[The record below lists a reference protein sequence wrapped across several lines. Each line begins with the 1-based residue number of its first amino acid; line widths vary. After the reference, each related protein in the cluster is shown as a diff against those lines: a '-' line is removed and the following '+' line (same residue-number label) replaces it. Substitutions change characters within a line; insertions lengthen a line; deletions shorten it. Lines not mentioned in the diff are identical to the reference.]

1 MPRTNSAL
9 QHCLLTSCVLK
20 CLTVF
25 SVRSSSTAVRSTHF
39 LLSRYE
45 LASDDWCF
53 DLFSN
58 MLKRLKNMAFGHPEC
73 SLATTLHI
81 AQRRLKQLLLSLE
94 FFINDGAC
102 LIYEGNT
109 CPGRSAKNSILD
121 VRHKDIVC
129 ASSGDVR
136 HRKRKQD
143 LTFKESKSLKCSM
156 EHDRLLYNGCNRQ
169 HFVFSLDQIDEFE
182 FLNVKPSG
190 WLVKTDPNSSLMIG
204 GLRSPCMNACY
215 DNDHIDRIGRVLR
228 SYDGVF
234 EFEREKEFFYLECS
248 IHSIKSSKERV
259 CNNLVKECR
268 ITRAMA
274 HIRLLLDGY
283 GKLNSL
289 PRSSV

>member
-1 MPRTNSAL
+1 M
-9 QHCLLTSCVLK
+9 TSK
-20 CLTVF
+20 AIIIF
-25 SVRSSSTAVRSTHF
+25 
-39 LLSRYE
+39 
-45 LASDDWCF
+45 
-53 DLFSN
+53 
-58 MLKRLKNMAFGHPEC
+58 
-73 SLATTLHI
+73 
-81 AQRRLKQLLLSLE
+81 LE

-121 VRHKDIVC
+121 REYGQLDIHHKDIAC
-129 ASSGDVR
+129 ASGDVH

-143 LTFKESKSLKCSM
+143 LTFKEIKSLKCGM
-156 EHDRLLYNGCNRQ
+156 EHDRLLYNSFDRQ
-169 HFVFSLDQIDEFE
+169 HFIFSMDQIDEFE

-190 WLVKTDPNSSLMIG
+190 WLVKADPNGSLMIG
-204 GLRSPCMNACY
+204 GLRSPCINACY

-259 CNNLVKECR
+259 CNDLVKECR
-268 ITRAMA
+268 ITRDMA
-274 HIRLLLDGY
+274 YIHLLLDGY